1 MDNNDAS
8 GGGGVDEVVERSSV
22 SRPMSMAVDRSC
34 GGGEQG
40 SNASTCA
47 PVASTT
53 TTRRMSRTGRLS
65 FHEQEV
71 HIPPSPKWT
80 TTTTTTTAG
89 STTTTAVASSHAT
102 PGQAADLPS
111 STEATPTSSSTDAT
125 IDTNINPR
133 KSVLLKSL
141 QSMIGGGSF
150 RTDYTIGQRS
160 LSNTINIS
168 AHSKM
173 DMSMFQTKK
182 YGSWATRGVTL
193 ATDNLSYFV
202 EKQEGSWWSRHF
214 GGGAKTTTTPPP
226 SSTTTTAPP
235 TTSSAATTRKALLKH
250 VTMTVLPGEVAFV
263 MGPSGAGKS
272 TLLDALAGR
281 IKKGIMSG
289 HIYFNGRPRD
299 ADFYANSAYV
309 RQDDVHIP
317 NLTVEETLY
326 FAARLRL
333 GDEYTDNERRLRVNA
348 VSDLLGLNTC
358 LVSMVGDAG
367 IRGISGGQLK
377 RLSIAV
383 EIINMPSLIFL
394 DEPTSGLDSVMAHD
408 VMTFTNR
415 LADQNRTILAT
426 IHQPSSETFALASKV
441 VLVTAGRVAFC
452 GPASEAQAYFTSPRL
467 GFSAATHSN
476 PADFII
482 AVVSGAEASTNLDLG
497 AHNTDAKKLSE
508 LYEASV
514 YFQAPLIQN
523 VPSTADSGLT
533 TRPQHFPTSTTNQA
547 LTLIRRFWIAQ
558 SRQWNF
564 VVAQLGKNII
574 VASVCGA
581 IFFGQGREESIATF
595 SNVSFNVSS
604 LWYFAMLYTVLSC
617 LQIIP
622 QLFFFKVLYTRER
635 SANVYSTF
643 AYWAANAI
651 VSVPLLLL
659 SHMVFVEI
667 SYWMVGLYPDV
678 SCHFY
683 AMFVTFLNNL
693 ISFYCAQY
701 IAAVSPSAEV
711 ALAMFPLVFLFLG
724 SFAGFTIP
732 LGELPAGTFSLQG
745 CWKDGTMCGYLT
757 HFSLYFLSIIFL
769 LQAGSGRLT
778 FRTRAGR
785 TRPSSS
791 TSSSTD

>member
-1 MDNNDAS
+1 MDYKDAS
-8 GGGGVDEVVERSSV
+8 GGGRADEVVERSSV
-22 SRPMSMAVDRSC
+22 SRPKSMAVDRSR
-34 GGGEQG
+34 GVEEG
-40 SNASTCA
+40 SDASTSA
-47 PVASTT
+47 PAATTSTT
-53 TTRRMSRTGRLS
+53 ARNMTRTGRLS

-71 HIPPSPKWT
+71 HIPPSPKV

-89 STTTTAVASSHAT
+89 TTTTTAVASSQALS
-102 PGQAADLPS
+102 GQAADLPS

-125 IDTNINPR
+125 IDNNINPR
-133 KSVLLKSL
+133 KSGLLKSL

-182 YGSWATRGVTL
+182 NGSWATRGVTL

-214 GGGAKTTTTPPP
+214 GSDENRRTTATP
-226 SSTTTTAPP
+226 SSTSTSTAAAAPAM
-235 TTSSAATTRKALLKH
+235 TSSSTATRKALLKH

-299 ADFYANSAYV
+299 EHFYANSAYV

-383 EIINMPSLIFL
+383 EIMNMPSLIFL

-426 IHQPSSETFALASKV
+426 IHQPSSDTFALASKV
-441 VLVTAGRVAFC
+441 ILVTAGRVAFC
-452 GPASEAQAYFTSPRL
+452 GPASEAQAYFTSPCL

-482 AVVSGAEASTNLDLG
+482 AVVSGAEASTNLALG
-497 AHNTDAKKLSE
+497 THNTDAKKLSE
-508 LYEASV
+508 LYESSV

-523 VPSTADSGLT
+523 APSTADGGLT
-533 TRPQHFPTSTTNQA
+533 SQPQHFPTSNTNQA
-547 LTLIRRFWIAQ
+547 LTLMRRFWIAQ
-558 SRQWNF
+558 SRQWEF

-581 IFFGQGREESIATF
+581 IFFGQGREKSIPTF

-659 SHMVFVEI
+659 SHVVFVEI

-701 IAAVSPSAEV
+701 IAAISPSAEV

-732 LGELPAGTFSLQG
+732 LGELPAGKIFSSRG
-745 CWKDGTMCGYLT
+745 VV
-757 HFSLYFLSIIFL
+757 
-769 LQAGSGRLT
+769 AGK
-778 FRTRAGR
+778 TRECV
-785 TRPSSS
+785 
-791 TSSSTD
+791 DM